1 MVRLKSIPFKE
12 LANTDTVSDVL
23 KHLLFPNISVIVKD
37 TLVLLHLNTDTF
49 LLWKNR
55 VPGWM
60 GKNSI

>member
-1 MVRLKSIPFKE
+1 MS
-12 LANTDTVSDVL
+12 VSSYINIGLCIRVEAPPL
-23 KHLLFPNISVIVKD
+23 PKHFVIVKD